1 MIQGKKISQLT
12 EMTGKPADNDLLVV
26 VDIDE
31 PDIDKQ
37 TKKILYSLLGI
48 DAKVPYT
55 GATADVDLG
64 NYKILA
70 GWDDE
75 FGDNN
80 AYFKIEKFDLS
91 GIGFGVYPM
100 LSSHSNGV
108 LGNLGVWQGTL
119 AIVGESPSLT
129 FVNSYDLSTA
139 WITYNSYED
148 AITFDRSI
156 RVASDVLAGGD
167 IITSGNLI
175 GNYLT
180 SLLKIYDQNYGE
192 DYYGQLYYNYDKT
205 KFGLG
210 DNAKGFLFYD
220 YPDQDIGIW
229 FDGGI
234 LILEGYG
241 IFNGQETIRLNSKLG
256 DNSQTGIVFNVQTNG
271 LTPDNY
277 FKFTVDNSD
286 IMKMTPNGIY
296 LGVNTS
302 QKVGFF
308 GASPITQRPHI
319 ADANGTLEDIT
330 SKFNTLLSY
339 LEAYGLLAT
348 S

>member
-1 MIQGKKISQLT
+1 MAYNKNKIQVLIPRPNL
-12 EMTGKPADNDLLVV
+12 
-26 VDIDE
+26 
-31 PDIDKQ
+31 
-37 TKKILYSLLGI
+37 

-55 GATADVDLG
+55 GATGDVDLG

-75 FGDNN
+75 FGDDNV
-80 AYFKIEKFDLS
+80 YFKIEKFDLS
-91 GIGFGVYPM
+91 GIGYGVFPM
-100 LSSHSNGV
+100 LSPYSNGL
-108 LGNLGVWQGTL
+108 LGNIGVWQGAL
-119 AIVGESPSLT
+119 AILGNPPLLY
-129 FVNSYDLSTA
+129 FVNSSNISSALINYDSNNNRL
-139 WITYNSYED
+139 N
-148 AITFDRSI
+148 FDKTI
-156 RVASDVLAGGD
+156 NVNGD
-167 IITSGNLI
+167 ISASGNIL
-175 GNYLT
+175 GNYLM
-180 SLLKIYDQNYGE
+180 SSLKIYDPDYGE
-192 DYYGQLYYNYDKT
+192 SYYGELYYNYDKT

-210 DNAKGFLFYD
+210 GNTKGFLFYD

-229 FDGGI
+229 LDGGI
-234 LILEGYG
+234 LTLEGCGFY
-241 IFNGQETIRLNSKLG
+241 NGQESIHLNSKLG
-256 DNSQTGIVFNVQTNG
+256 NDVQTGIVFNVQTNG
-271 LTPDNY
+271 WTPANY

-286 IMKMTPNGIY
+286 ILKMTPNGIY